1 MVTVPSFAPALR
13 RLYLV
18 RFGFALVWA
27 ALLLVTAAAL
37 GPESVT
43 LLVLYPLF
51 DVAAAVVDARSS
63 RAPALYANI
72 AISSLAAAGL
82 AVAAASG
89 IPAVLRVW
97 GTWAVVSGVGQLLVG
112 LDRRRGLGSRGL
124 GGRGLGGRGLGSRRL
139 GGHRL
144 GGQRLG
150 GHRLG
155 GHRLSGHRLGGQWP
169 MILSGGISVLA
180 GGSFILQA
188 VRDGASLRGLAGYAL
203 LGGIFFLISALRMGR
218 PAGGR

>member
-1 MVTVPSFAPALR
+1 MVTSFAPALR

-27 ALLLVTAAAL
+27 ALLVATGVAL
-37 GPESVT
+37 GPVSVT
-43 LLVLYPLF
+43 VLVLYPLF

-72 AISSLAAAGL
+72 AVSSLAAAGL
-82 AVAAASG
+82 ALAAASG

-97 GTWAVVSGVGQLLVG
+97 GTWAVVSGLGQLLVG
-112 LDRRRGLGSRGL
+112 LDRRR
-124 GGRGLGGRGLGSRRL
+124 
-139 GGHRL
+139 L

-150 GHRLG
+150 GERLG
-155 GHRLSGHRLGGQWP
+155 GQQLGGQWP

-180 GGSFILQA
+180 GGSFILQGA
-188 VRDGASLRGLAGYAL
+188 RAGASLRGLAGYAL
-203 LGGIFFLISALRMGR
+203 LGGIFFLISALRLGR
-218 PAGGR
+218 AADGR